1 MITTLAWVVLLTAL
15 TRPLRQVLR
24 HESTRREPLKPDAV
38 FEDKAEFAIGR
49 VRQARSHR
57 FENLGILASY
67 ARHAGQESGESRF
80 PDPCHR
86 NAGITSRAN
95 RLTECRASSAVMS
108 PKASQGTK

>member
-24 HESTRREPLKPDAV
+24 PSSPARMPRKPDAV
-38 FEDKAEFAIGR
+38 FEDKAEFAD
-49 VRQARSHR
+49 
-57 FENLGILASY
+57 F
-67 ARHAGQESGESRF
+67 AGPAGAQPSFWEFRDFGELCKRRGSGSRGK
-80 PDPCHR
+80 PVSGHL

-95 RLTECRASSAVMS
+95 KSTECRASSTVMS